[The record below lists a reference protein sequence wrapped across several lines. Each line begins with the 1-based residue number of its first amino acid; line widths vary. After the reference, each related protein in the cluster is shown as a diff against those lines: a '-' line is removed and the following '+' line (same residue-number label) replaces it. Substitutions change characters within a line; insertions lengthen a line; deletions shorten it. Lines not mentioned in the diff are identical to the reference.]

1 MILEGTLP
9 ILEKYGAKIPRCHQ
23 VELLD
28 FGEKHDDFLRIITD
42 EMRQQIKAERTSYDQ
57 NEKLLSIILRRGP
70 RAFSGLRMALKKA
83 NQTDL
88 SKLLVPG
95 NDTVSESDK
104 KLAMARILVVNM
116 TKTPDGGNNQRV
128 TVQNNKSLKKSDVE
142 LVWMT
147 SMIFS

>member
-1 MILEGTLP
+1 
-9 ILEKYGAKIPRCHQ
+9 
-23 VELLD
+23 
-28 FGEKHDDFLRIITD
+28 
-42 EMRQQIKAERTSYDQ
+42 
-57 NEKLLSIILRRGP
+57 
-70 RAFSGLRMALKKA
+70 MALKKA

-88 SKLLVPG
+88 SKLLIPG